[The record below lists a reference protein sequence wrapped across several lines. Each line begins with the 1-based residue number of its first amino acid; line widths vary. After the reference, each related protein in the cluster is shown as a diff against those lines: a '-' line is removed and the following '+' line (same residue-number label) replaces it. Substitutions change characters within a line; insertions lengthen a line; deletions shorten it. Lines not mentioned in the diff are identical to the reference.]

1 MQNVNVFPNNSA
13 GAISHTNNSQL
24 VAVRRPQERGEHAYL
39 PGVTESWTQKQHPVY
54 NDSIL
59 SKLCSTTTN
68 LMNVYAPST

>member
-39 PGVTESWTQKQHPVY
+39 PGVTES
-54 NDSIL
+54 
-59 SKLCSTTTN
+59 
-68 LMNVYAPST
+68 